1 MAVVRNRLKGS
12 SIFLFL
18 IVLSIIIGTGFFVWC
33 AHGASTSAAEGG
45 SGLIF
50 ITSTTTPTP
59 KPTTYPVVKS
69 TSQQLPIPTP
79 TPTPKPTTYPVVK
92 STSQQLP
99 IPTPTPTP
107 KPTTYPVVKSTSQQ
121 MIIPTTTPTITGTT
135 IAPTI
140 TPPTSPITTPTT
152 LASTQTPQ
160 NAVPSALLSVIPDYG
175 TAPLTVHFDGS
186 SSIDPDGEPLE
197 YHWDFGD
204 GSSGEGS
211 LIEHIYEQ
219 EGSFRVLLI
228 VTDPQGLSDIAVKMI
243 NIRSETT
250 GSTQNLP
257 PQASVSAE
265 PIEGPAPLRVSFSS
279 AGTADPE
286 GLPLSYLWD
295 FGDGITSTDESPSH
309 IYQSPGH
316 YVATLLVTDAGGF
329 SDIRA
334 ADIDV
339 RDTLLGN
346 GAPAAGQQNVN
357 ETKNVGFDIIML
369 ILLTAFACLIAGF
382 FIRNKQG

>member
-1 MAVVRNRLKGS
+1 M
-12 SIFLFL
+12 
-18 IVLSIIIGTGFFVWC
+18 
-33 AHGASTSAAEGG
+33 
-45 SGLIF
+45 
-50 ITSTTTPTP
+50 
-59 KPTTYPVVKS
+59 
-69 TSQQLPIPTP
+69 
-79 TPTPKPTTYPVVK
+79 
-92 STSQQLP
+92 
-99 IPTPTPTP
+99 
-107 KPTTYPVVKSTSQQ
+107 
-121 MIIPTTTPTITGTT
+121 
-135 IAPTI
+135 
-140 TPPTSPITTPTT
+140 
-152 LASTQTPQ
+152 
-160 NAVPSALLSVIPDYG
+160 
-175 TAPLTVHFDGS
+175 
-186 SSIDPDGEPLE
+186 
-197 YHWDFGD
+197 
-204 GSSGEGS
+204 
-211 LIEHIYEQ
+211 
-219 EGSFRVLLI
+219 LLI

-339 RDTLLGN
+339 RDILLGN
-346 GAPAAGQQNVN
+346 GEPAAGQQNVN

-369 ILLTAFACLIAGF
+369 ILLTAFACLIADF
-382 FIRNKQG
+382 FIKNKQG

>member
-50 ITSTTTPTP
+50 ITSTT
-59 KPTTYPVVKS
+59 
-69 TSQQLPIPTP
+69 
-79 TPTPKPTTYPVVK
+79 
-92 STSQQLP
+92 
-99 IPTPTPTP
+99 TPTP

-339 RDTLLGN
+339 RDILLGN
-346 GAPAAGQQNVN
+346 GEPAAGQQNVN

-369 ILLTAFACLIAGF
+369 ILLTAFACLIADF
-382 FIRNKQG
+382 FIKNKQG